1 MDEKKPEP
9 TKLQTDY
16 TFERMQNEID
26 RLTTENNRLK
36 RENIDSSNVLFANTN
51 ACQALQAEIAEYKI
65 TCPKCT
71 YSKHKELQAELA
83 EAQKKPEPG
92 EFTKKARQEWKDTA
106 NIHSKPYRW
115 CLEACDIIDRLTT
128 ELKEL
133 VSANPDC
140 CWRKCHDCGRTQI
153 HHESV
158 TPGVLCRFCG
168 SQDTRL
174 LKKET
179 QALKGE

>member
-92 EFTKKARQEWKDTA
+92 EFTKKWRYLLSRNT
-106 NIHSKPYRW
+106 ILGLTSS
-115 CLEACDIIDRLTT
+115 LEACDIIDRLTA
-128 ELKEL
+128 ELKAKDKEIVRL
-133 VSANPDC
+133 QPFERFYRHIYQHLKPGDEVIC
-140 CWRKCHDCGRTQI
+140 KICGKSMDQI
-153 HHESV
+153 EQS
-158 TPGVLCRFCG
+158 P
-168 SQDTRL
+168 
-174 LKKET
+174 E
-179 QALKGE
+179 GE